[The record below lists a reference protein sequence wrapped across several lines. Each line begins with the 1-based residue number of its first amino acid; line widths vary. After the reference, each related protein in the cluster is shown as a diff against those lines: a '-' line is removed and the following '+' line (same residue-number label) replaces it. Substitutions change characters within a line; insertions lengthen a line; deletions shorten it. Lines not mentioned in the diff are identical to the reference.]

1 MEENS
6 SALPTARRR
15 KELPEKLIVG
25 YCNWGQAD
33 DAVIEAVRDGV
44 NVLIWFSIDLTVDE
58 TTGNP
63 SIGGRHMPPLH
74 AVATIAQRMREEGLE
89 CLHLL
94 SIGGWN
100 SPHPTTIHS
109 ADEMFHT
116 LDTWNRD
123 QCSRPEQGFDGF
135 DGFDWDVE
143 GNDTPASP
151 HNAFSAACLHLMGR
165 MSVLAKQH
173 GYIMAMAP
181 AESYLDPTTNAFS
194 LSLRHN
200 HEEWLQRAPGFNYR
214 GRNPYAMLLACY
226 GSTEVPWSSEPVR
239 TFDFVTIQLY
249 EGYSHANYAI
259 RVLGVSP
266 SAHLQSLLQAL
277 SEGWQVHFSSEPEVG
292 LKDSRVSVP
301 ASQVVLGLANGWA
314 GAADGKF
321 LLLLPSEVREA
332 HCALSERG
340 MQPRGYAFW
349 NIADEGRVPFGC
361 ASNAA
366 GAEAGATI
374 SDSAAVERGG
384 LFLARGLN
392 AFLRVRPYAER
403 AHHTI

>member
-1 MEENS
+1 M
-6 SALPTARRR
+6 SAPRR

-33 DAVIEAVRDGV
+33 EAVIAAVRDGV

-58 TTGNP
+58 TTGIP
-63 SIGGRHMPPLH
+63 CIGGRHMPPLH
-74 AVATIAQRMREEGLE
+74 AVATIAQRIHQEGLD
-89 CLHLL
+89 CLHIM

-100 SPHPTTIHS
+100 SPHPTTTHS

-116 LDTWNRD
+116 LHTWNRD
-123 QCSRPEQGFDGF
+123 QCSRPELGFDGF

-143 GNDTPASP
+143 GNDTQDSP

-165 MSVLAKQH
+165 ISVLAKQH

-181 AESYLDPTTNAFS
+181 AESYLDPTTSAFS

-200 HEEWLQRAPGFNYR
+200 HDEWQDLAPGFNYR
-214 GRNPYAMLLACY
+214 GRNPYAMLLARY
-226 GSTEVPWSSEPVR
+226 GSADVPWASAPVR

-249 EGYSHANYAI
+249 EGYSHANHAI
-259 RVLGVSP
+259 RVRGVGA
-266 SAHLQSLLQAL
+266 SAHLRSLLQAL

-292 LKDSRVSVP
+292 LADSRVSVP

-332 HCALSERG
+332 HRALSERG
-340 MQPRGYAFW
+340 LQPKGYAFW
-349 NIADEGRVPFGC
+349 NIADEGLVPHGFASDTTGTGSTIDGGADC
-361 ASNAA
+361 A
-366 GAEAGATI
+366 
-374 SDSAAVERGG
+374 DSGG
-384 LFLARGLN
+384 LFLARSLN
-392 AFLRVRPYAER
+392 SFLRMR
-403 AHHTI
+403 T